1 MFLPRL
7 RSVKMAVHSSE
18 EMREL
23 TKTVRNFAAK
33 ELAPYADELD
43 REERLAPGIFKRL
56 GELGILGITAP
67 EEYGGVGLGAVA
79 TCAVM
84 EELSYADPGTCLSY
98 LAHTLLFVHNIVQ
111 NGSPSQLKRYLPRCI
126 DGSSIGGMAM
136 TEPGA
141 GSDAVGMQTR
151 AVKDGDYYVLNGSKM
166 FITNGPIGDV
176 FLVYARTG
184 DERENI
190 STFIVESGTKG
201 FNVGKKLSKM
211 GMRSSPTGELVF
223 RDCRIPAENLIGM
236 EGHSLKH
243 MMKNL
248 DIERVGLGA
257 MSLGI
262 ARACLDHSLKYSQ
275 ERQQFKEAIINFQSV
290 SEKVA
295 NMYINYRAARA
306 FVYEAAQVID
316 AGRRA
321 NQEAAAAK
329 VFASEMGTK
338 VALDA
343 IQVLGGYGYIREF
356 PVERLMRDAKLL
368 EIGGGTSEILRSV
381 IIKEFMRKSSHK

>member
-1 MFLPRL
+1 MKHDF
-7 RSVKMAVHSSE
+7 SQ
-18 EMREL
+18 EMKEL
-23 TKTVRNFAAK
+23 TETVRAFASK
-33 ELAPYADELD
+33 ELAPHADELD
-43 REERLAPGIFKRL
+43 REERLAPGIFKKL
-56 GELGILGITAP
+56 GDLGILGITIP
-67 EEYGGVGLGAVA
+67 EEFGGVNLGAKAMVS
-79 TCAVM
+79 VM
-84 EELSYADPGTCLSY
+84 EELSYAEPGTCLSY
-98 LAHTLLFVHNIVQ
+98 LAHSLLFVHNLAQ
-111 NGSPSQLKRYLPRCI
+111 NGSKEQCDRYLPRCVT
-126 DGSSIGGMAM
+126 GELVTGMAM

-141 GSDAVGMQTR
+141 GSDAVGLTTR
-151 AVKDGDYYVLNGSKM
+151 AVREGDHYVLNGTKM

-184 DERENI
+184 ENRQDL
-190 STFIVESGTKG
+190 STFIVESGFPG
-201 FNVGKKLSKM
+201 FTVSKKLSKM

-223 RDCRIPAENLIGM
+223 RNCRVPVQNRVGD
-236 EGHSLKH
+236 EGACVKH

-248 DIERVGLGA
+248 DIERVGLAA

-275 ERQQFKEAIINFQSV
+275 ERSQFGEPIVNFQSV
-290 SEKVA
+290 SEKLS
-295 NMYINYRAARA
+295 NMYIGYRAARA
-306 FVYEAAQVID
+306 LVYEAAQVID
-316 AGRRA
+316 EGRRA

-329 VFASEMGTK
+329 VFASEMATK

-381 IIKEFMRKSSHK
+381 IIKEFVRKSR

>member
-1 MFLPRL
+1 MNSGKDLE
-7 RSVKMAVHSSE
+7 MGHS

-23 TKTVRNFAAK
+23 TETVRAFAAK
-33 ELAPYADELD
+33 ELAPYSDELD

-56 GELGILGITAP
+56 AELGILGITS
-67 EEYGGVGLGAVA
+67 EEEFGGAGLGAVA
-79 TCAVM
+79 VVGVM

-98 LAHTLLFVHNIVQ
+98 LAHTLLFTHNLEQ
-111 NGSPSQLKRYLPRCI
+111 NGSREQLARYVPGCVSGELV
-126 DGSSIGGMAM
+126 GGMAM

-151 AVKDGDYYVLNGSKM
+151 ADKVEGGWLINGTKM

-184 DERENI
+184 PGRQDL
-190 STFIVESGTKG
+190 STFIVERGFKG
-201 FNVGKKLSKM
+201 FSVGKKLSKM
-211 GMRSSPTGELVF
+211 GMRSSPTGELIL
-223 RDCRIPAENLIGM
+223 RDCFVPAENLVG
-236 EGHSLKH
+236 SPNSSVKH

-248 DIERVGLGA
+248 DIERVGLAA

-262 ARACLDHSLKYSQ
+262 ARACLDHSLKYAQ
-275 ERQQFKEAIINFQSV
+275 ERQQFGSDIINFQAV
-290 SEKVA
+290 SEKIA
-295 NMYINYRAARA
+295 NMYIGYRAARA
-306 FVYEAAQVID
+306 LVYEAAQVI
-316 AGRRA
+316 AEGRRA

-329 VFASEMGTK
+329 VFASEMATRVG
-338 VALDA
+338 LDA

-368 EIGGGTSEILRSV
+368 EIGGGTSEILRGV
-381 IIKEFMRKSSHK
+381 IVKEFQRKFQK